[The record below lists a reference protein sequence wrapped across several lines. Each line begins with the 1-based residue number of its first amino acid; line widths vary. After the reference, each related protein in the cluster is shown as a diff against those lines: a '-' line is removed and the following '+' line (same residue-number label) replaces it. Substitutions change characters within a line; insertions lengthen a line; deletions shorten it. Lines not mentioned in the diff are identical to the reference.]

1 MWAAGFTLWY
11 TGYPL
16 RASPNLPS
24 RPVVR
29 RRGNSLDIEYLSD
42 ARGTVSKY
50 VGRGVSLTILSPLV
64 RVPLS
69 HQFATQVPRSP
80 PNNTVSLP

>member
-50 VGRGVSLTILSPLV
+50 VGGGVSLTIPSP
-64 RVPLS
+64 
-69 HQFATQVPRSP
+69 QAGSP
-80 PNNTVSLP
+80 